1 MQRVV
6 SKHQQRGAVAILF
19 ALLMVALTAS
29 VAAAISYDV
38 ALDVRRTNA
47 MLLQEQARLV
57 ALGAE
62 DWSGDLLR
70 QDAVDT
76 EDDHLGELWAQ
87 ELPPLPIEGA
97 GPDGIISGQII
108 DLQSRFNLN
117 NMIDGEGQPVE
128 LEVERF
134 KRMLTNNG
142 LNPELSDAV
151 LDWMDGDQDFT
162 FPSGAEDDVYTSRL
176 PPMRAANQAFRSVN
190 ELAAVEGFDKAA
202 MDLLQPHLTALP
214 SQTPININT
223 ATPVVVQSLDESM
236 TPAVINELREVR
248 LETGFDDLSVQL
260 AGSLPADTIATL
272 QTQSEYFQLR
282 SVVRIGTVRFTM
294 YSLLYRSAQGEIAVV
309 MRSFGSSL

>member
-1 MQRVV
+1 MRRAAPK
-6 SKHQQRGAVAILF
+6 SRQRGAVAILF
-19 ALLMVALTAS
+19 ALLIVALTAS

-62 DWSGDLLR
+62 DWIGDLLR

-128 LEVERF
+128 LEVDRF

-202 MDLLQPHLTALP
+202 MDLLRPHLTALP

-223 ATPVVVQSLDESM
+223 ATPVVMQSLDESM

-272 QTQSEYFQLR
+272 GTQSEY
-282 SVVRIGTVRFTM
+282 
-294 YSLLYRSAQGEIAVV
+294 
-309 MRSFGSSL
+309 